1 MLTLLFSAVLVL
13 FVIVLI
19 YAYIKQHYSAFNDDP
34 PGKKP
39 QIFFG
44 NLLNSGALTGR
55 KAIHE
60 IFFAYQRKYG
70 DVFLFW
76 LGPHRCP
83 VFCLPEHAK
92 EIFSDRHTFERSPL
106 FIPNF
111 DLLCP
116 HSIINLT
123 DAKWKRHARVML
135 PMFKRAKIMPY
146 QETILHCVDRF
157 IDTHLEDKHIYTDLV
172 LRCQSLLLNIIAL
185 IAFDYDLDAAVDSPL
200 RLAFEDFAYYTAQFS
215 MALWLPRWL
224 GKLYLRLN
232 WKYQRAHRLLR
243 KLAEQIVEQEQNKT
257 NESEN
262 LRPKNL
268 IASLVSSLNEQA
280 NDAQTSSGLTQAEM
294 FDEVLTA
301 IVAGSETT
309 STALSWF
316 IFYMS
321 KHPEI
326 QQRIKQELEEHNLVM
341 GDNAHSSSL
350 TPETLDALV
359 YCDCVAKEV
368 FSCALSSIIV
378 FNFCYRSFDWHLW
391 LV

>member
-1 MLTLLFSAVLVL
+1 MLTVFLCVVLVL
-13 FVIVLI
+13 CVIILLNLYVKL
-19 YAYIKQHYSAFNDDP
+19 YYSRSIDDP
-34 PGKKP
+34 PGNNP

-44 NLLNSGALTGR
+44 NLVNSGALTGR
-55 KAIHE
+55 YAIHE
-60 IFFAYQRKYG
+60 IFSLYQRKYG

-92 EIFSDRHTFERSPL
+92 TIFSDRHTFERSPL

-135 PMFKRAKIMPY
+135 PMFKRAKILPY
-146 QETILHCVDRF
+146 RQTIVQCVDRF
-157 IDTHLEDKHIYTDLV
+157 IDTQLEDKHIYTDLV
-172 LRCQSLLLNIIAL
+172 GRCQLLVLNIIAL
-185 IAFDYDLDAAVDSPL
+185 IAFDYDLETAVDSPL
-200 RLAFEDFAYYTAQFS
+200 RVAFEDFAYYAAQFS

-224 GKLYLRLN
+224 GKVYLKLN
-232 WKYQRAHRLLR
+232 WKYQRALRLLR
-243 KLAEQIVEQEQNKT
+243 ELSQQIVEQEQNKK
-257 NESEN
+257 NENEN
-262 LRPKNL
+262 ERPKNL

-280 NDAQTSSGLTQAEM
+280 NDEQTSSGLNQVEM

-316 IFYMS
+316 IFYMT
-321 KHPEI
+321 KYPQV
-326 QQRIKQELEEHNLVM
+326 QQNIKQELEQHNIFM
-341 GDNAHSSSL
+341 EESSL
-350 TPETLDALV
+350 TPEILDTLV
-359 YCDCVAKEV
+359 YCDCVTKEV
-368 FSCALSSIIV
+368 SLYIIV
-378 FNFCYRSFDWHLW
+378 LLYY
-391 LV
+391 

>member
-1 MLTLLFSAVLVL
+1 MVTVFLCVALVL
-13 FVIVLI
+13 CVVILLNLYV
-19 YAYIKQHYSAFNDDP
+19 KRHYSRSIDDP
-34 PGKKP
+34 PGSNP

-44 NLLNSGALTGR
+44 NLLNSGALTGK

-60 IFFAYQRKYG
+60 VFSLYQRKYG

-76 LGPHRCP
+76 LGPYRCP

-92 EIFSDRHTFERSPL
+92 TIFSDRHTFERSPL

-116 HSIINLT
+116 YSIINLT
-123 DAKWKRHARVML
+123 DDKWKRHARVML
-135 PMFKRAKIMPY
+135 PMFKRSKILPY
-146 QETILHCVDRF
+146 RETILQCVDRF
-157 IDTHLEDKHIYTDLV
+157 IDTQLEDKHIYTDLV
-172 LRCQSLLLNIIAL
+172 GRCQSLVLNIIAL
-185 IAFDYDLDAAVDSPL
+185 IAFDYDLEAAVDSSL
-200 RLAFEDFAYYTAQFS
+200 TVAFEDFAYYVAQFS

-224 GKLYLRLN
+224 GKLYLKLN
-232 WKYQRAHRLLR
+232 WKYQRALRLLR
-243 KLAEQIVEQEQNKT
+243 ELAQQIVEQEQNKK

-262 LRPKNL
+262 ERPKNL

-280 NDAQTSSGLTQAEM
+280 NDEQISSGLNQDEM

-316 IFYMS
+316 IFYMT
-321 KHPEI
+321 KYPHV
-326 QQRIKQELEEHNLVM
+326 QQKIKQELEQHNIFM
-341 GDNAHSSSL
+341 GESSL

-359 YCDCVAKEV
+359 YCDCVTKEV
-368 FSCALSSIIV
+368 LSYTLSFIFIL
-378 FNFCYRSFDWHLW
+378 CYRFFDWHLW
-391 LV
+391 PV